1 METAAA
7 PSAPAQTS
15 APQAS
20 PESVPSGGTSQS
32 GKQSAPSAASETY
45 ELKVNGQTKRLSR
58 DELIKQAQLGY
69 SAHERFEQAAQQK
82 KQMES
87 VVGRFK
93 DPNQMIDALMDPS
106 LGLTKDQVRTAMEA
120 WYTREFIEPEQMT
133 PEQLELRNAR
143 EKLKK
148 YEDSEKTK
156 QKEQQDAE
164 FEALTTRERET
175 VQVQIT
181 DALDASGLPKTK
193 FIVARMAF
201 YMHKN
206 LSNGWDA
213 PMEVIIDQVKKE
225 RQSMLS
231 DLTESSDAEALISY
245 LGKDFVNKIRKYD
258 LAQLR
263 ARKNGGVNSDDAIR
277 TAPRQSKTEEES
289 GPISYREVNR
299 KLRNIMQGK

>member
-1 METAAA
+1 METAVAA
-7 PSAPAQTS
+7 PSAPAQAS
-15 APQAS
+15 APQVSSEGAS
-20 PESVPSGGTSQS
+20 SVGAPQS
-32 GKQSAPSAASETY
+32 GKQAAPTTSAETY
-45 ELKVNGQTKRLSR
+45 EIKVNGQTKRVGR

-69 SAHERFEQAAQQK
+69 SANERFEQAAQQK

-106 LGLTKDQVRTAMEA
+106 LGLTKDQVRSAMEA
-120 WYTREFIEPEQMT
+120 WYTKEFIEPEQMT

-148 YEDSEKTK
+148 YEETEKAK
-156 QKEQQDAE
+156 QKELQDAE
-164 FEALTTRERET
+164 FETLTSKERESLQT
-175 VQVQIT
+175 QIT
-181 DALDASGLPKTK
+181 TALDESGLPKTK

-213 PMEVIIDQVKKE
+213 PMDVIIDQVKKE

-263 ARKNGGVNSDDAIR
+263 ARKNGGVSADDAIR
-277 TAPRQSKTEEES
+277 AAPRQSKTEET
-289 GPISYREVNR
+289 GPISYRDVN
-299 KLRNIMQGK
+299 KNLRRLMQGK